1 MKRRAGFTLIEL
13 LVVIAIIGILIALL
27 LPAVQAARAAAR
39 RTDCAHRLMQDGLA
53 VMCYESAFEVFPPG
67 VVDGSGAI
75 ANKPTGYH
83 MSWIAQ
89 ILPFVEQKNTFNHLN
104 FQLSAYDPA
113 NVSVRAVKMTA
124 FLCPSDPDS
133 LDLSTGGFGI
143 TSFYGSYHDAE
154 APIDVNS
161 NGVLYLNS
169 HVRAEDIPDGAS
181 HTILIGEARID
192 PSSLGWI
199 SGTKASL
206 RNGGTPL
213 NGPQP
218 IPHEAHPRPGGRLL
232 QLPPRRGRLRDV
244 RRLGEVLEVE
254 HACPG
259 LQPIDQSQRR
269 RVAQR
274 GLVLNTGTELTRK
287 FAVGQASAC
296 PTRRHRRE
304 QRPRSLRPQHQNARL
319 FGDSECLTP
328 TMKTTS
334 RPAAQPITNSRRSTR
349 SVEIAPGSRVEET
362 VGVGWLSGSVDCRKP
377 SGSVDCRGWLTVG
390 NCRGWLT
397 VAVG

>member
-1 MKRRAGFTLIEL
+1 MNRRAGFTLIEL
-13 LVVIAIIGILIALL
+13 LVVISIIGVLIALL

-39 RTDCAHRLMQDGLA
+39 RVDCAHRLMQDGLA
-53 VMCYESAFEVFPPG
+53 VMCYESAFEAFPPG

-75 ANKPTGYH
+75 VNKETGYH

-89 ILPFVEQKNTFNHLN
+89 ILPFVEQKNTFNHIN

-113 NVSVRAVKMTA
+113 NVSARSVKMSA

-133 LDLSTGGFGI
+133 LDLSAGGHGV

-154 APIDVNS
+154 APIDVAS

-192 PSSLGWI
+192 RASLGWI

-218 IPHEAHPRPGGRLL
+218 IPTKLIPDPVGGFSSYHPGGA
-232 QLPPRRGRLRDV
+232 DFV
-244 RRLGEVLEVE
+244 M
-254 HACPG
+254 C
-259 LQPIDQSQRR
+259 D
-269 RVAQR
+269 
-274 GLVLNTGTELTRK
+274 
-287 FAVGQASAC
+287 
-296 PTRRHRRE
+296 
-304 QRPRSLRPQHQNARL
+304 
-319 FGDSECLTP
+319 
-328 TMKTTS
+328 
-334 RPAAQPITNSRRSTR
+334 
-349 SVEIAPGSRVEET
+349 
-362 VGVGWLSGSVDCRKP
+362 GSVKFFKSSMTGPVYAQLINRKDGGLL
-377 SGSVDCRGWLTVG
+377 SDGTF
-390 NCRGWLT
+390 
-397 VAVG
+397 